1 MAYYWRAADVP
12 ELADVPQTDREM
24 WWHIARN
31 QSRSGP
37 LGRLSGWLDALPWM
51 CLFLAFSDT
60 AHRHGLFVAIACMA
74 TVFAVV
80 FVLDA
85 CLDQPR
91 RRRWLREHMREY
103 QSARPWLQSSST
115 VVDPERSSAAISRY
129 RRLNDIP
136 ELRDLPWSRR
146 RRLWS
151 EAVSRSTTPQI
162 MLGTMLV
169 VFLAGAVAGGACSV
183 LFPAISPLWAAL
195 PAIAGVSF
203 VADRWLR
210 WPAACR
216 WLREHAHELDRYVP
230 A

>member
-1 MAYYWRAADVP
+1 MAYYWRAEDVP
-12 ELADVPQTDREM
+12 ELADVPQADREM
-24 WWHIARN
+24 WWCIARN
-31 QSRSGP
+31 RSRSGP
-37 LGRLSGWLDALPWM
+37 LGRLSGWLDALPWV

-60 AHRHGLFVAIACMA
+60 AHRQGLFVAIACMA

-80 FVLDA
+80 LVLDV

-91 RRRWLREHMREY
+91 RRRWLCEHMREY

-115 VVDPERSSAAISRY
+115 VVDPECTSVTISRY

-136 ELRDLPWSRR
+136 ELHNLSWKRR
-146 RRLWS
+146 RKLWN

-169 VFLAGAVAGGACSV
+169 VFLAGTVAGGACLV
-183 LFPAISPLWAAL
+183 LFPAVSPLWAAL
-195 PAIAGVSF
+195 PAIACVSS
-203 VADRWLR
+203 VADRWFR
-210 WPAACR
+210 WPVACR